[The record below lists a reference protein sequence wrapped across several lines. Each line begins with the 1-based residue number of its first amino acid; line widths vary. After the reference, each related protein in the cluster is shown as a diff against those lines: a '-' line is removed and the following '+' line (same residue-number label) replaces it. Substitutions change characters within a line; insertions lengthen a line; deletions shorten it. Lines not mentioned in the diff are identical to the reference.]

1 MNCKELEEV
10 LPLYLYGEL
19 AEDERAACD
28 AHLGACGRCRAAL
41 EETRRLHEALNRRQ
55 AAEPSPEL
63 LVECRQA
70 LEEALDRESVGWRR
84 LFQAW
89 RSALPAFSAA
99 GVLTAMLLGFGLG
112 WTFRPR
118 VSRNLSSGPAVSSSS
133 FLGTDL
139 ENVRIRGI
147 SQVAPDLKTG
157 EVRITL
163 DAERRVTLEG
173 SLDDQRIQR
182 LLVYAVKDY
191 ENPGIRRDT
200 LDALRT
206 RRNSPSVRDALLYA
220 LQKDPNSGVRLEALE
235 AVRGMEWGEDV
246 HRALTEA
253 VERDNNPGVRFAA
266 VDALIQHAVERKDV
280 AALPMLE
287 RLAARDPNPSVRLKC
302 VRAVRIL
309 AQNE

>member
-1 MNCKELEEV
+1 MNCKELEEA

-19 AEDERAACD
+19 TEDERAALD

-41 EETRRLHEALNRRQ
+41 QETRRLHETLNQRQ
-55 AAEPSPEL
+55 PAEPSPEL

-70 LEEALDRESVGWRR
+70 LEEALDHESIGWKR

-89 RSALPAFSAA
+89 RSAFPAFSAA
-99 GVLTAMLLGFGLG
+99 SILTALVLGFGLG
-112 WTFRPR
+112 WSLRPR
-118 VSRNLSSGPAVSSSS
+118 VSRDLPTGPAVSSSS

-139 ENVRIRGI
+139 ENMRIRGI
-147 SQVAPDLKTG
+147 SQVAPDPKTG

-173 SLDDQRIQR
+173 SLDDPRIQR

-206 RRNSPSVRDALLYA
+206 RRNSPSVRDALLYV
-220 LQKDPNSGVRLEALE
+220 LQKDPNPGVRLEALE

-253 VERDNNPGVRFAA
+253 VERDNNPGVRITAI
-266 VDALIQHAVERKDV
+266 DALVQHAMEGKDE